1 MENIN
6 FILSFLI
13 SLIFLIIK
21 LIQIKYILKDNKHLN
36 MIMKDTLI
44 VFVSSY
50 LGILIKNN
58 ISNTLTDINT
68 TIFTSPPDF

>member
-13 SLIFLIIK
+13 SFIFLVIK
-21 LIQIKYILKDNKHLN
+21 LIQIKYILKDNKHLS

-58 ISNTLTDINT
+58 ISNTLTETNT